1 MKKRVLSL
9 LMAIAICLSMLP
21 SAALAEI
28 PGTGTNEVQTEQQI
42 TDEQKPEEQKP
53 DEQKSDEQ
61 KPDEQK
67 PDEQKPDEQNPD
79 KQNPDEQKP
88 AKAPRKEPA
97 AETHTGDHGGYT
109 LPEGK
114 TWQGVSS
121 LPSDSGYYYLTQNVT
136 ISSTWKPANGT
147 VLCLNE
153 YGISMTGN
161 GPVIHVQPDVT
172 FTLCDCNGSQNR
184 YTHGITHG
192 GNGKGAGVLVGKSAK
207 IGEETTAGTNGAVFN
222 MYGGAIYNNYPWQ
235 ASGEDAASASGVL
248 IGGGTFNM
256 YGGKI
261 TENKLT
267 EDGGLG
273 GGVFV
278 ANQGSFYMSGGE
290 ISDNHATEGGG
301 VFVGGLYGHHDL
313 YAFGGG
319 TFTMSGGSITGNSG
333 TGGGVYVSAGSNTS
347 FTVSGSAQI
356 TGNTGSNVYL
366 GEYNGKSNTIKVDG
380 VLDRTASIGVSVETA
395 NQVVAENISAENA
408 KRFTSDNKKYSLQY
422 DSTSQ
427 TLTLVGHD
435 NHPICGDVT
444 CTDGEHAVK
453 TTWRPIGTET
463 ELKAVQMG
471 CYYYLT
477 QDVEIKDTWKPKS
490 GVVLCLNGHSIT
502 FVNGDN
508 YSVIEVN
515 TGTFTLCDCSG
526 SKGKIT
532 HGYKDGG
539 GQKYPGRGVSVS
551 KNGTFTMYGGSITGN
566 IASSSYG
573 GGVFVGEKGTF
584 TMCGGSITGN
594 TSSSFGGVYMASGA
608 KFTMNG
614 GEISGNTSSTYG
626 GGVYVYRNAE
636 FTMTDGS
643 ITDNAVGSSGSKY
656 DGGGVCVAGQGKFHM
671 NGGSIT
677 RNTSP
682 SYGGGVRVYQN
693 AEFTMTGGSI
703 TDNAAGSSNSSN
715 SYGGGVYS
723 AGTFTMTGGS
733 ITRNKAEYG
742 GGVWTDASFTVSG
755 NVNITGNVGING
767 NTASNVFR
775 SLGTITIGGEGLK
788 PGARIG
794 VTSITIDPGKF
805 VIIATGAKDS
815 CTVDNFTADAG
826 EPYGIKV
833 ESTGTGVDVNLYN
846 GLPHE
851 HPICGKTC
859 SHTDNEHT
867 NIEWKPVSDL
877 DAITGAGNYYLTQD
891 VTSSK
896 TWTCSH
902 DVNLCLNGHSITM
915 TGNDN
920 AINVAQNAT
929 FTLCDCNGSNAGN
942 GKIIISREKYGVKIE
957 DGTFF
962 MYSGS
967 IRGTGTGVT
976 VSSYSKFN
984 MYGGAIEGNTW
995 HGVNNSGTFNM
1006 YDGVIKGNDRC
1017 GVYNTKNTF
1026 NMYGG
1031 SIIDNKAEFGGVY
1044 VENGTVNVSGDV
1056 TITGNTAKGNTTNVY
1071 LPADKTI
1078 TVSGALGTGAQ
1089 IGVTT
1094 AKELAEGSYLTIAKG
1109 IDKNSPK
1116 YTLTDTDL
1124 KAFTSDVG
1132 NSYGKRLNGNSIIF
1146 TKGDLHTHA
1155 LCGASCTHTGTHS
1168 EEVWKPLTYDA
1179 GTQTLYYGGTAVPSE
1194 VKGHGLKTDD
1204 SYSVYYTKYTL
1215 PSGNYYLVE
1224 DITLAG
1230 NGSIGGGAI
1239 KISSDVNLCLN
1250 GKTLSTTVKAY
1261 NVDVIGVNSQNGK
1274 CTLTLCDCDT
1284 AGRGTI
1290 TSQNRTNSGVQIY
1303 GYFGGGTTTYGNLVM
1318 YGGTVKGFRNGV
1330 VVGDGT
1336 FNMFGGTITGNET
1349 GVSISSDD
1357 SFTIGGTV
1365 NITGNTKNV
1374 DLGENVTIT
1383 IDESLTQDARIGV
1396 CLRKKYIPT
1405 GTVKKQFAT
1414 GATNSDLNYGT
1425 IFSCDNGS
1433 QYVVS
1438 KDGDSLSFG
1447 LHQHSW
1453 SYTANGA
1460 TITATCTAA
1469 GCPLE
1474 DKNGGSVTIS
1484 ASNAV
1489 YDRSSK
1495 AATVTA
1501 SDWQGDAVDSITVTY
1516 TGRNGTNY
1524 NSTDAPTNAGDY
1536 TASITVGTVTARVE
1550 YSIEKASLE
1559 YTVPTGLTAKY
1570 GQTLADISLP
1580 TGWAW
1585 KDATQSV
1592 GSVGEHTFKATYTP
1606 GDANYH
1612 AVTGIDVTVTV
1623 NKAPVTIQITGM
1635 PKGPIAYGDT
1645 FVLTITQTGD
1655 SSAVPANWTR
1665 FSRDRHFEY
1674 LREQSNPEKGE
1685 FKFQATGVCPGNG
1698 CSRKFTVEFE
1708 SDTHKGS
1715 LTVSTPNVTKK
1726 TLTGEDL
1733 VFGGLT
1739 TDFTKTYDGSTS
1751 FTKASVEIK
1760 SGAKVNVTDV
1770 LPAVK
1775 GSYVYN
1781 SKDVKDAKKVTFTS
1795 EKTESKNYI
1804 LPAGLVVEREAKIE
1818 PAAITVTPNA
1828 VSKTYGADDPVL
1840 TYGVSGAVNSET
1852 PAFTGALARAEGKN
1866 VGDYAINQ
1874 GTLALADKDTFKAAN
1889 YKLKFTSK
1897 GNLTITKAKPEIT
1910 AASKQITKNG
1920 VEVDITG
1927 WATFKNT
1934 DSDAKLTYT
1943 LVGTPIG
1950 ITLTGNKLKADPS
1963 TTVLTFVIKV
1973 SAEATANFTAPDEVT
1988 FTVTVVNK
1996 DDAGV
2001 SITGAP
2007 TSKTYG
2013 DADFTVTAANGVTE
2027 STGNTGKWTWT
2038 SSDSNIL
2045 EITSGANTATP
2056 TIKVKKADANGATLT
2071 VTYSSITHYG
2081 TANVTIKVN
2090 PKDVTITGLSAG
2102 GKEYDR
2108 STTATPTGTA
2118 VIDGKVGSD
2127 NVTVTAGTASFD
2139 NENVGTDKIVTFTG
2153 YSLSGADAGN
2163 YNLKAQPA
2171 SVTANITAKEVTI
2184 TSLTAAD
2191 RSYQKDN
2198 LSVALMSGTLTGV
2211 ITGDTVT
2218 IDLTNAKGTMTDANA
2233 GTGKAVTVTGVALG
2247 GDDKDN
2253 YRLKEQPTGVTVSI
2267 TKATAPTLKNITVS
2281 QKYSVTT
2288 GEKAIGTVMP
2298 ADAGTLTYAKGT
2310 ESKTGSVTVTN
2321 WAVDAT
2327 GKVTYTLSGGA
2338 ADNTVT
2344 LPVIIKSTN
2353 YVDATVNVVI
2363 TLTAKDNQAALKITG
2378 GETVV
2383 YGQTLQLGTSGGST
2397 NGAVTYTVTPGTGNA
2412 TVDNAT
2418 GKLTPTQVGNVTVT
2432 ATMAGNAAYNDVT
2445 SASKTITITQATPTG
2460 TPIFTKITEKDKT
2473 LADAAL
2479 GIGTLTPIGGKIEWV
2494 DDSDNVLPDT
2504 TKVEAN
2510 KEYKWRYT
2518 PATADAV
2525 NYTTLTGTI
2534 VLYPASTGIV
2544 IYTPVN
2550 DAIFLSGA
2558 NQIVAPGGAAT
2569 FRINKN
2575 FGEFRSVAV
2584 DGVTLDKS
2592 NYRAWSG
2599 STYVKLTPAYMKT
2612 LSAGTHTLAVYFTG
2626 ATATT
2631 TFTISAGSS
2640 NPATGASDFAG
2651 VGAAV
2656 AMAAVSLLGAAAV
2669 LRRK

>member
-53 DEQKSDEQ
+53 DEQKSDEQKPDEQ

-366 GEYNGKSNTIKVDG
+366 GEYKGQSNTIIVNG
-380 VLDRTASIGVSVETA
+380 TLDSTASIGVSVETA
-395 NQVVAENISAENA
+395 NQVVAEKISAKNA
-408 KRFTSDNKKYSLQY
+408 ERFTSDNKEYSLKY

-435 NHPICGDVT
+435 NHPICGKT
-444 CTDGEHAVK
+444 CTHGNKHAVI
-453 TTWRPIGTET
+453 TNWRSISTEA
-463 ELKAVQMG
+463 ELNAVIMG
-471 CYYYLT
+471 GCYYLT
-477 QDVEIKDTWKPKS
+477 QDVEIKNPWSPAN
-490 GVVLCLNGHSIT
+490 GVTLCLNGHSIT
-502 FVNGDN
+502 LVGYDKS
-508 YSVIEVN
+508 SVIKVES
-515 TGTFTLCDCSG
+515 GTFTLCDCSG
-526 SKGKIT
+526 DSGKIT
-532 HGYKDGG
+532 NGYKDGG
-539 GQKYPGRGVSVS
+539 SQKYPGRGVSVS
-551 KNGTFTMYGGSITGN
+551 KNGTFTMYGGSITDNTEGGVFVGSNRTFTMNGGSITGN
-566 IASSSYG
+566 TVTGSGGGVYVASGAEFTMNGGEITGNTSSSYG
-573 GGVFVGEKGTF
+573 GGVYV
-584 TMCGGSITGN
+584 CN
-594 TSSSFGGVYMASGA
+594 GA
-608 KFTMNG
+608 K
-614 GEISGNTSSTYG
+614 
-626 GGVYVYRNAE
+626 

-643 ITDNAVGSSGSKY
+643 ITGNAASSNENK
-656 DGGGVCVAGQGKFHM
+656 
-671 NGGSIT
+671 
-677 RNTSP
+677 
-682 SYGGGVRVYQN
+682 SYGGGVYVQKD
-693 AEFTMTGGSI
+693 AIKFTMTGGSI
-703 TDNAAGSSNSSN
+703 TG
-715 SYGGGVYS
+715 
-723 AGTFTMTGGS
+723 
-733 ITRNKAEYG
+733 NKAKYG
-742 GGVWTDASFTVSG
+742 GGVWTGASFTVSG

-767 NTASNVFR
+767 NTASNVYP
-775 SLGTITIGGEGLK
+775 SLVKITIGGEGLEPEAK
-788 PGARIG
+788 IG
-794 VTSITIDPGKF
+794 VTYRNTIKTGEH
-805 VIIATGAKDS
+805 VTIATGAKGS

-896 TWTCSH
+896 TWTCSSN
-902 DVNLCLNGHSITM
+902 VNLCLNGHSITM

-920 AINVAQNAT
+920 AINVTPNAT
-929 FTLCDCNGSNAGN
+929 FTLCDCNGSKAGN
-942 GKIIISREKYGVKIE
+942 GKIIGSSGKYGVKIE
-957 DGTFF
+957 SNGTFF

-967 IRGTGTGVT
+967 ISGRGTGVD
-976 VSSYSKFN
+976 VSKGSSKFN

-995 HGVNNSGTFNM
+995 HGVSNSGTFNM

-1017 GVYNTKNTF
+1017 GVYNTRNTF

-1031 SIIDNKAEFGGVY
+1031 SITGNGLKDKESLGGVY
-1044 VENGTVNVSGDV
+1044 VEDGTFTVSGDV
-1056 TITGNTAKGNTTNVY
+1056 TITGNTAKGKTTNVY
-1071 LPADKTI
+1071 LPAGKTI
-1078 TVSGALGTGAQ
+1078 KVGGALGTGAQ

-1094 AKELAEGSYLTIAKG
+1094 ASTIADKSYLTIAKG
-1109 IDKNSPK
+1109 ID
-1116 YTLTDTDL
+1116 YTLTETDL
-1124 KAFTSDVG
+1124 KAFTSDAG

-1146 TKGDLHTHA
+1146 TKGDLHIHA
-1155 LCGASCTHTGTHS
+1155 LCGKTCTHTGTHG
-1168 EEVWKPLTYDA
+1168 EEVWQPLTYDA
-1179 GTQTLYYGGTAVPSE
+1179 KTQTLYYGSVEAAKSTAKGSIQNE
-1194 VKGHGLKTDD
+1194 VDGKAEIKDEMH
-1204 SYSVYYTKYTL
+1204 YEYTL

-1284 AGRGTI
+1284 AGRGMI

-1303 GYFGGGTTTYGNLVM
+1303 GYRDGGTTTYGNLVM

-1330 VVGDGT
+1330 FVGDGT

-1349 GVSISSDD
+1349 GVSISSDA

-1365 NITGNTKNV
+1365 NITVNTKNV

-1383 IDESLTQDARIGV
+1383 IDKSLTQDARIGITIA
-1396 CLRKKYIPT
+1396 KEPT
-1405 GTVKKQFAT
+1405 AGKLVWFAT
-1414 GATNSDLNYGT
+1414 GANNPDLNYSA

-1433 QYVVS
+1433 QYVVG
-1438 KDGDSLSFG
+1438 KVETGKLFFG

-1453 SYTANGA
+1453 EYELSTDGKA
-1460 TITATCTAA
+1460 ITATCTEG

-1474 DKNGGSVTIS
+1474 NRIGGSYTIT
-1484 ASNAV
+1484 APDNLI
-1489 YDRSSK
+1489 YDGNGK
-1495 AATVTA
+1495 AATVTG
-1501 SDWQGDAVDSITVTY
+1501 SIPGVTEPTITYKKGDTTLGS
-1516 TGRNGTNY
+1516 
-1524 NSTDAPTNAGDY
+1524 APTNVGKY
-1536 TASITVGTVTARVE
+1536 TASITLGEGKNAKTASVE
-1550 YSIEKASLE
+1550 YSITQATPT

-1570 GQTLADISLP
+1570 GQTLADISLSD
-1580 TGWAW
+1580 GWAW
-1585 KDATQSV
+1585 EDGTQSV

-1612 AVTGIDVTVTV
+1612 AVTGIEVTVTV
-1623 NKAPVTIQITGM
+1623 NKAPVTIQIAGM

-1655 SSAVPANWTR
+1655 SNAVPKNWTK
-1665 FSRDRHFEY
+1665 FSNDRHFAY

-1685 FKFQATGVCPGNG
+1685 FKFRAIGVCTGKG
-1698 CSRKFTVEFE
+1698 CSQKFTVEFE

-1751 FTKASVEIK
+1751 FTKASVEIR
-1760 SGAKVNVTDV
+1760 SGARVNATDA
-1770 LPAVK
+1770 LPAVN

-1781 SKDVKDAKKVTFTS
+1781 SKDVKDAQKVIFTS
-1795 EKTESKNYI
+1795 EKTESANYI
-1804 LPAGLVVEREAKIE
+1804 LPAGLVVERKAKIE

-1852 PAFTGALARAEGKN
+1852 PAFIGALARAEGKN

-1874 GTLALADKDTFKAAN
+1874 GTLALADKDTFKAGN

-1927 WATFKNT
+1927 WASFNNT

-1950 ITLTGNKLKADPS
+1950 ITLTGNKLIADPS

-1973 SAEATANFTAPDEVT
+1973 SAEATANFTVPDEVT

-2007 TSKTYG
+2007 AEKTYG

-2027 STGNTGKWTWT
+2027 SIGNTGTWKWS

-2056 TIKVKKADANGATLT
+2056 TIKVKKADTTGATLT

-2090 PKDVTITGLSAG
+2090 KKDVTITGLSADN
-2102 GKEYDR
+2102 KEYDR
-2108 STTATPTGTA
+2108 STTANATGTA
-2118 VIDGKVGSD
+2118 IINGKVGSD

-2298 ADAGTLTYAKGT
+2298 ADAGTLTYAPGIA
-2310 ESKTGSVTVTN
+2310 SKTGSVTVTN
-2321 WAVDAT
+2321 WAVDST

-2338 ADNTVT
+2338 AGDTVT
-2344 LPVIIKSTN
+2344 LPVTIKSTN

-2363 TLTAKDNQAALKITG
+2363 TLTAKDIPNVTAKDVVVTYDGNSIPADKITG
-2378 GETVV
+2378 TADVAGTWEWKAGTAVTDVSDSGTKTVV
-2383 YGQTLQLGTSGGST
+2383 FKPADSVNY
-2397 NGAVTYTVTPGTGNA
+2397 AEVE
-2412 TVDNAT
+2412 
-2418 GKLTPTQVGNVTVT
+2418 
-2432 ATMAGNAAYNDVT
+2432 
-2445 SASKTITITQATPTG
+2445 KTITVTINRATPTG
-2460 TPIFTKITEKDKT
+2460 EPSYTKITEKDKT

-2479 GIGTLTPIGGKIEWV
+2479 GIGTLNPNAGTLVWV
-2494 DDSDNVLPDT
+2494 DDTGYVLDIN

-2510 KEYKWRYT
+2510 KEYKWLFT
-2518 PATADAV
+2518 PTNA
-2525 NYTTLTGTI
+2525 NYAPLTGTI

-2558 NQIVAPGGAAT
+2558 NQIVAPGSAAT

>member
-28 PGTGTNEVQTEQQI
+28 PGNGTNEVQTEQQI
-42 TDEQKPEEQKP
+42 TDEQKPEEQIPDEQKP
-53 DEQKSDEQ
+53 DEQKPEEQNPEQQ

-79 KQNPDEQKP
+79 EQNPDEQKP
-88 AKAPRKEPA
+88 AKAPRKVPA

-121 LPSDSGYYYLTQNVT
+121 LPSDSGYYYLTEDVT
-136 ISSTWKPANGT
+136 INSTWSPANGT
-147 VLCLNE
+147 VLCLNG
-153 YGISMTGN
+153 YGISMTNN

-172 FTLCDCNGSQNR
+172 FTLCDCNGSK
-184 YTHGITHG
+184 
-192 GNGKGAGVLVGKSAK
+192 GN
-207 IGEETTAGTNGAVFN
+207 
-222 MYGGAIYNNYPWQ
+222 
-235 ASGEDAASASGVL
+235 
-248 IGGGTFNM
+248 
-256 YGGKI
+256 
-261 TENKLT
+261 
-267 EDGGLG
+267 
-273 GGVFV
+273 
-278 ANQGSFYMSGGE
+278 
-290 ISDNHATEGGG
+290 
-301 VFVGGLYGHHDL
+301 
-313 YAFGGG
+313 
-319 TFTMSGGSITGNSG
+319 
-333 TGGGVYVSAGSNTS
+333 
-347 FTVSGSAQI
+347 
-356 TGNTGSNVYL
+356 
-366 GEYNGKSNTIKVDG
+366 
-380 VLDRTASIGVSVETA
+380 
-395 NQVVAENISAENA
+395 
-408 KRFTSDNKKYSLQY
+408 
-422 DSTSQ
+422 
-427 TLTLVGHD
+427 
-435 NHPICGDVT
+435 
-444 CTDGEHAVK
+444 
-453 TTWRPIGTET
+453 
-463 ELKAVQMG
+463 
-471 CYYYLT
+471 
-477 QDVEIKDTWKPKS
+477 
-490 GVVLCLNGHSIT
+490 
-502 FVNGDN
+502 
-508 YSVIEVN
+508 
-515 TGTFTLCDCSG
+515 
-526 SKGKIT
+526 IT

-566 IASSSYG
+566 TVTGS
-573 GGVFVGEKGTF
+573 GGVYVNEKGTF
-584 TMCGGSITGN
+584 NMNGGEITGN
-594 TSSSFGGVYMASGA
+594 TSSS
-608 KFTMNG
+608 
-614 GEISGNTSSTYG
+614 YG

-636 FTMTDGS
+636 FTMT
-643 ITDNAVGSSGSKY
+643 
-656 DGGGVCVAGQGKFHM
+656 
-671 NGGSIT
+671 
-677 RNTSP
+677 
-682 SYGGGVRVYQN
+682 
-693 AEFTMTGGSI
+693 GGSI
-703 TDNAAGSSNSSN
+703 TDNAASSKNKSN
-715 SYGGGVYS
+715 GGGVYS

-767 NTASNVFR
+767 NTASNVYP
-775 SLGTITIGGEGLK
+775 SLVQITIGREGLK
-788 PGARIG
+788 QEAKIG
-794 VTSITIDPGKF
+794 VTRNMIDPGKF
-805 VIIATGAKDS
+805 VTIATGATDS
-815 CTVDNFTADAG
+815 CTADNFTADAG
-826 EPYGIKV
+826 EPFGIKV

-877 DAITGAGNYYLTQD
+877 DAITGAGNYCLTQD

-896 TWTCSH
+896 TWTCSSN
-902 DVNLCLNGHSITM
+902 VNLCLNGHSITM
-915 TGNDN
+915 PDDHKN
-920 AINVAQNAT
+920 AINVAPNAT

-942 GKIIISREKYGVKIE
+942 GKIIGSSGRYGVKIE
-957 DGTFF
+957 SNGTFF

-967 IRGTGTGVT
+967 ISGKGTGVE

-995 HGVNNSGTFNM
+995 HGVSNSGTFNM

-1017 GVYNTKNTF
+1017 GVYNTENTF

-1031 SIIDNKAEFGGVY
+1031 SITGNGLKDKESLGGVY
-1044 VENGTVNVSGDV
+1044 VEDGTFTVSGDV
-1056 TITGNTAKGNTTNVY
+1056 TITGNTAKGKTTNVY
-1071 LPADKTI
+1071 LPAGKTI
-1078 TVSGALGTGAQ
+1078 KVGGALGTGAQ

-1094 AKELAEGSYLTIAKG
+1094 ASTIADKSYLTIAKG
-1109 IDKNSPK
+1109 ID
-1116 YTLTDTDL
+1116 YTLTETDL
-1124 KAFTSDVG
+1124 KAFTSDAG

-1146 TKGDLHTHA
+1146 TKGDLHIHA
-1155 LCGASCTHTGTHS
+1155 LCGKTCTHTGTHG
-1168 EEVWKPLTYDA
+1168 EEVWQPLTYDA
-1179 GTQTLYYGGTAVPSE
+1179 KTQTLYYGSVEAAKSTAKGSIQNE
-1194 VKGHGLKTDD
+1194 VDGKAEIKDEMH
-1204 SYSVYYTKYTL
+1204 YEYTL

-1284 AGRGTI
+1284 AGRGMI

-1303 GYFGGGTTTYGNLVM
+1303 GYRDGGTTTYGNLVM

-1330 VVGDGT
+1330 FVGDGT

-1349 GVSISSDD
+1349 GVSISSDA

-1365 NITGNTKNV
+1365 NITVNTKNV

-1383 IDESLTQDARIGV
+1383 IDKSLTQDARIGITIA
-1396 CLRKKYIPT
+1396 KEPT
-1405 GTVKKQFAT
+1405 AGKLVWFAT
-1414 GATNSDLNYGT
+1414 GANNPDLNYSA

-1433 QYVVS
+1433 QYVVG
-1438 KDGDSLSFG
+1438 KVETGKLFFG

-1453 SYTANGA
+1453 EYELSTDGKA
-1460 TITATCTAA
+1460 ITATCTEG

-1474 DKNGGSVTIS
+1474 NRIGGSYTIT
-1484 ASNAV
+1484 APDNLI
-1489 YDRSSK
+1489 YDGNGK
-1495 AATVTA
+1495 AATVTG
-1501 SDWQGDAVDSITVTY
+1501 SIPGVTEPTITYKKGDTTLGS
-1516 TGRNGTNY
+1516 
-1524 NSTDAPTNAGDY
+1524 APTNVGKY
-1536 TASITVGTVTARVE
+1536 TASITLGEGKNAKTASVE
-1550 YSIEKASLE
+1550 YSITQATPT

-1570 GQTLADISLP
+1570 GQTLADISLSD
-1580 TGWAW
+1580 GWAW
-1585 KDATQSV
+1585 EDGTQSV

-1612 AVTGIDVTVTV
+1612 AVTGIEVTVTV
-1623 NKAPVTIQITGM
+1623 NKAPVTIQIAGM

-1655 SSAVPANWTR
+1655 SNAVPKNWTK
-1665 FSRDRHFEY
+1665 FSNDRHFAY

-1685 FKFQATGVCPGNG
+1685 FKFRAIGVCTGKG
-1698 CSRKFTVEFE
+1698 CSQKFTVEFE

-1751 FTKASVEIK
+1751 FTKASVEIR
-1760 SGAKVNVTDV
+1760 SGARVNATDA
-1770 LPAVK
+1770 LPAVN

-1781 SKDVKDAKKVTFTS
+1781 SKDVKDAQKVIFTS
-1795 EKTESKNYI
+1795 EKTESANYI
-1804 LPAGLVVEREAKIE
+1804 LPAGLVVERKAKIE

-1852 PAFTGALARAEGKN
+1852 PAFIGALARAEGKN

-1874 GTLALADKDTFKAAN
+1874 GTLALADKDTFKAGN

-1927 WATFKNT
+1927 WASFNNT

-1950 ITLTGNKLKADPS
+1950 ITLTGNKLIADPS

-1973 SAEATANFTAPDEVT
+1973 SAEATANFTVPDEVT

-2007 TSKTYG
+2007 AEKTYG

-2027 STGNTGKWTWT
+2027 SIGNTGTWKWS

-2056 TIKVKKADANGATLT
+2056 TIKVKKADTTGATLT

-2090 PKDVTITGLSAG
+2090 KKDVTITGLSADN
-2102 GKEYDR
+2102 KEYDR
-2108 STTATPTGTA
+2108 STTANATGTA
-2118 VIDGKVGSD
+2118 IINGKVGSD

-2353 YVDATVNVVI
+2353 YADATVNVVI
-2363 TLTAKDNQAALKITG
+2363 TLTAKDIPNVTARDIVVTYDGNPIPADKITG
-2378 GETVV
+2378 TADVAGTWEWKAGTAVTDVSNSGPKTVV
-2383 YGQTLQLGTSGGST
+2383 FKPADSVNY
-2397 NGAVTYTVTPGTGNA
+2397 AEVE
-2412 TVDNAT
+2412 
-2418 GKLTPTQVGNVTVT
+2418 
-2432 ATMAGNAAYNDVT
+2432 
-2445 SASKTITITQATPTG
+2445 KTITVTINRATPTG
-2460 TPIFTKITEKDKT
+2460 EPSYTKITEKDKT

-2479 GIGTLTPIGGKIEWV
+2479 GIGTLTPVGGKIEWV
-2494 DDSDNVLPDT
+2494 DDSDNVLLGN

-2510 KEYKWRYT
+2510 KAYKWKYT
-2518 PATADAV
+2518 PDDTT
-2525 NYTTLTGTI
+2525 NYAPVYGTI

-2550 DAIFLSGA
+2550 DVIFLSGA
-2558 NQIVAPGGAAT
+2558 NQIVAPGSAAT

-2656 AMAAVSLLGAAAV
+2656 AMAAVSLLGAASV

>member
-28 PGTGTNEVQTEQQI
+28 PGTGTNEAQTEQQI
-42 TDEQKPEEQKP
+42 TDEQKPEEQNPEEQNPEEQIPEQQKP
-53 DEQKSDEQ
+53 EEQIPDKQNPDKQ
-61 KPDEQK
+61 KPDEQN
-67 PDEQKPDEQNPD
+67 PDKQNPDEQNPD

-97 AETHTGDHGGYT
+97 AATHTGDHGECP

-121 LPSDSGYYYLTQNVT
+121 LPDKSGYYYLTGFVT
-136 ISSTWKPANGT
+136 IDSTWKPANGT
-147 VLCLNE
+147 VLCLNG
-153 YGISMTGN
+153 YGISLNGN
-161 GPVIHVQPDVT
+161 GPVIEVQPGVT
-172 FTLCDCNGSQNR
+172 FTLCDCNGSQNQN
-184 YTHGITHG
+184 THGITHAYRS
-192 GNGKGAGVLVGKSAK
+192 NGRGAGVLVGKSAK
-207 IGEETTAGTNGAVFN
+207 IGEEATAGTNNAVFN
-222 MYGGAIYNNYPWQ
+222 MYGGAIYNNYPQ
-235 ASGEDAASASGVL
+235 KASGENATSASGVL

-261 TENKLT
+261 TGNGLIDE
-267 EDGGLG
+267 ESLG

-278 ANQGSFYMSGGE
+278 ANQGSFLMSGGE
-290 ISDNHATEGGG
+290 IRDNHAKEGGG

-313 YAFGGG
+313 YACSGG
-319 TFTMSGGSITGNSG
+319 TFTMSGGKITGNSG
-333 TGGGVYVSAGSNTS
+333 TGGGVYVSAGFDVS

-366 GEYNGKSNTIKVDG
+366 GEYKGQSNTIIVNG
-380 VLDRTASIGVSVETA
+380 TLDSTASIGVSVETA
-395 NQVVAENISAENA
+395 NQVVAEKISAKNA
-408 KRFTSDNKKYSLQY
+408 ERFTSDNKEYSLKY

-435 NHPICGDVT
+435 NHPICGKT
-444 CTDGEHAVK
+444 CTHGNKHAVI
-453 TTWRPIGTET
+453 TNWRSISTEA
-463 ELKAVQMG
+463 ELNAVIMG
-471 CYYYLT
+471 GCYYLT
-477 QDVEIKDTWKPKS
+477 QDVEIKNPWSPAN
-490 GVVLCLNGHSIT
+490 GVTLCLNGHSIT
-502 FVNGDN
+502 LVGRDRS
-508 YSVIEVN
+508 SVIKIES
-515 TGTFTLCDCSG
+515 GTLTLCDCSG
-526 SKGKIT
+526 DSGKIT
-532 HGYKDGG
+532 NGYKDGG
-539 GQKYPGRGVSVS
+539 SQKYPGRGVSVS
-551 KNGTFTMYGGSITGN
+551 KNGTFTMYGGSITDNTEGGVFVGSNRTFTMNGGSITGN
-566 IASSSYG
+566 TVTGSGGGVYVASGAEFTMNGGEITGNTSSSYG
-573 GGVFVGEKGTF
+573 GGVYV
-584 TMCGGSITGN
+584 CN
-594 TSSSFGGVYMASGA
+594 GA
-608 KFTMNG
+608 K
-614 GEISGNTSSTYG
+614 
-626 GGVYVYRNAE
+626 

-643 ITDNAVGSSGSKY
+643 ITGN
-656 DGGGVCVAGQGKFHM
+656 VAGASNENK
-671 NGGSIT
+671 
-677 RNTSP
+677 
-682 SYGGGVRVYQN
+682 SYGGGVYVQKD
-693 AEFTMTGGSI
+693 AIKFTMTGGSI
-703 TDNAAGSSNSSN
+703 TG
-715 SYGGGVYS
+715 
-723 AGTFTMTGGS
+723 
-733 ITRNKAEYG
+733 NKAKYG
-742 GGVWTDASFTVSG
+742 GGVWTGASFTVSG
-755 NVNITGNVGING
+755 NVNITGNVNIDGK
-767 NTASNVFR
+767 TASNVYP
-775 SLGTITIGGEGLK
+775 SLVKITIGGEGLK

-794 VTSITIDPGKF
+794 VTRNTIKTGEHAT
-805 VIIATGAKDS
+805 IATGAKGS

-877 DAITGAGNYYLTQD
+877 DAITGVGNYYLTQD

-896 TWTCSH
+896 TWTCSSN
-902 DVNLCLNGHSITM
+902 VNLCLNGHSITM

-920 AINVAQNAT
+920 AINVTPNAT
-929 FTLCDCNGSNAGN
+929 FTLCDCNGSKAGN
-942 GKIIISREKYGVKIE
+942 GKIIGSSGKYGVKIE
-957 DGTFF
+957 SNGTFF

-967 IRGTGTGVT
+967 ISGRGTGVD
-976 VSSYSKFN
+976 VSKGSSKFN

-995 HGVNNSGTFNM
+995 HGVSNSGTFNM

-1017 GVYNTKNTF
+1017 GVYNTRNTF

-1031 SIIDNKAEFGGVY
+1031 SITGNGLKDKESLGGVY
-1044 VENGTVNVSGDV
+1044 VEDGTFTVSGDV
-1056 TITGNTAKGNTTNVY
+1056 TITGNTAKGKTTNVY
-1071 LPADKTI
+1071 LPAGKTI
-1078 TVSGALGTGAQ
+1078 KVGGALGTGAQ

-1094 AKELAEGSYLTIAKG
+1094 ASTIADKSYLTIAKG
-1109 IDKNSPK
+1109 ID
-1116 YTLTDTDL
+1116 YTLTETDL
-1124 KAFTSDVG
+1124 KAFTSDAG

-1146 TKGDLHTHA
+1146 TKGDLHIHA
-1155 LCGASCTHTGTHS
+1155 LCGKTCTHTGTHG
-1168 EEVWKPLTYDA
+1168 EEVWQPLTYDA
-1179 GTQTLYYGGTAVPSE
+1179 KTQTLYYGSVEAAKSTAKGSIQNE
-1194 VKGHGLKTDD
+1194 VDGKAEIKDEMH
-1204 SYSVYYTKYTL
+1204 YEYTL

-1336 FNMFGGTITGNET
+1336 FNMFGGTITGNEY
-1349 GVSISSDD
+1349 GVSTSSNA

-1383 IDESLTQDARIGV
+1383 IDKSLTQDARIGV
-1396 CLRKKYIPT
+1396 CLRDKDIPT
-1405 GTVKKQFAT
+1405 GTAKKQFAT
-1414 GATNSDLNYGT
+1414 GATNSGLNYGT

-1453 SYTANGA
+1453 KYELSKDKT
-1460 TITATCTAA
+1460 TITAKCTAD

-1474 DKNGGSVTIS
+1474 NRIGGSYTIT
-1484 ASNAV
+1484 APNNLT
-1489 YDRSSK
+1489 YDGNGK
-1495 AATVTA
+1495 AATVTG
-1501 SDWQGDAVDSITVTY
+1501 SIPGVTEPTITYKKGDTTLDS
-1516 TGRNGTNY
+1516 
-1524 NSTDAPTNAGDY
+1524 APTNAGKY
-1536 TASITVGTVTARVE
+1536 TASITLGEGENAKTASVE

-1559 YTVPTGLTAKY
+1559 YTVPGNLEAVY
-1570 GQTLADISLP
+1570 GSTLASVKLP
-1580 TGWAW
+1580 IGWAW
-1585 KDATQSV
+1585 ENDTQSV
-1592 GSVGEHTFKATYTP
+1592 GSVGKNTFKATYTP
-1606 GDANYH
+1606 DDANYH

-1635 PKGPIAYGDT
+1635 PTGPIAYGDT

-1655 SSAVPANWTR
+1655 SNAVPKNWTK
-1665 FSRDRHFEY
+1665 FSNDRHFAY
-1674 LREQSNPEKGE
+1674 LKEQSNPEKGE
-1685 FKFQATGVCPGNG
+1685 FKFQAIGVCTGKG
-1698 CSRKFTVEFE
+1698 CSQKFTVEFE

-1739 TDFTKTYDGSTS
+1739 TDFTKIYDGSTS

-1760 SGAKVNVTDV
+1760 SNAKVNVTDV
-1770 LPAVK
+1770 LPAVN

-1781 SKDVKDAKKVTFTS
+1781 SKDVKDAQKVIFTS
-1795 EKTESKNYI
+1795 KRTESENYI

-1874 GTLALADKDTFKAAN
+1874 GTLALADKDTFKAGN
-1889 YKLKFTSK
+1889 YKLT
-1897 GNLTITKAKPEIT
+1897 L
-1910 AASKQITKNG
+1910 
-1920 VEVDITG
+1920 
-1927 WATFKNT
+1927 AT
-1934 DSDAKLTYT
+1934 
-1943 LVGTPIG
+1943 TP
-1950 ITLTGNKLKADPS
+1950 
-1963 TTVLTFVIKV
+1963 V
-1973 SAEATANFTAPDEVT
+1973 NFT
-1988 FTVTVVNK
+1988 
-1996 DDAGV
+1996 
-2001 SITGAP
+2001 
-2007 TSKTYG
+2007 
-2013 DADFTVTAANGVTE
+2013 
-2027 STGNTGKWTWT
+2027 
-2038 SSDSNIL
+2038 
-2045 EITSGANTATP
+2045 
-2056 TIKVKKADANGATLT
+2056 
-2071 VTYSSITHYG
+2071 
-2081 TANVTIKVN
+2081 
-2090 PKDVTITGLSAG
+2090 
-2102 GKEYDR
+2102 
-2108 STTATPTGTA
+2108 
-2118 VIDGKVGSD
+2118 
-2127 NVTVTAGTASFD
+2127 
-2139 NENVGTDKIVTFTG
+2139 
-2153 YSLSGADAGN
+2153 
-2163 YNLKAQPA
+2163 
-2171 SVTANITAKEVTI
+2171 
-2184 TSLTAAD
+2184 
-2191 RSYQKDN
+2191 
-2198 LSVALMSGTLTGV
+2198 
-2211 ITGDTVT
+2211 
-2218 IDLTNAKGTMTDANA
+2218 
-2233 GTGKAVTVTGVALG
+2233 
-2247 GDDKDN
+2247 
-2253 YRLKEQPTGVTVSI
+2253 I

-2281 QKYSVTT
+2281 QKYTVTT

-2353 YVDATVNVVI
+2353 YADATVNVVI
-2363 TLTAKDNQAALKITG
+2363 TITAKDIPNVTARDIVVTYDGNPIPADKITG
-2378 GETVV
+2378 TADVAGTWEWKAGTAVTDVSNSGPKTVV
-2383 YGQTLQLGTSGGST
+2383 FKPADSVNYAEVEKT
-2397 NGAVTYTVTPGTGNA
+2397 NTVTINR
-2412 TVDNAT
+2412 
-2418 GKLTPTQVGNVTVT
+2418 
-2432 ATMAGNAAYNDVT
+2432 
-2445 SASKTITITQATPTG
+2445 ATPTG
-2460 TPIFTKITEKDKT
+2460 EPSYTKITEKDKT

-2479 GIGTLTPIGGKIEWV
+2479 GIGTLTPVGGKIEWA
-2494 DDSDNVLPDT
+2494 DDSDNVLLGN

-2510 KEYKWRYT
+2510 KAYKWKYT
-2518 PATADAV
+2518 PDDTT
-2525 NYTTLTGTI
+2525 NYAPVYGTI

-2550 DAIFLSGA
+2550 DVIFLSGA
-2558 NQIVAPGGAAT
+2558 NQIVAPGSAAT

>member
-42 TDEQKPEEQKP
+42 TDEQKP
-53 DEQKSDEQ
+53 DEQ

-67 PDEQKPDEQNPD
+67 PDEQKPDEQKPDEQKPEEQNPDEQKPDKQNPDEQNPD

-97 AETHTGDHGGYT
+97 AATHTGDHGGYT

-121 LPSDSGYYYLTQNVT
+121 LPSDSGYYYLTKDVT
-136 ISSTWKPANGT
+136 IDSTWKPADGT
-147 VLCLNE
+147 VLCLNG
-153 YGISMTGN
+153 YGISMTKD
-161 GPVIHVQPDVT
+161 GPVIEVQPDVT

-192 GNGKGAGVLVGKSAK
+192 GNGRGAGVLVGKSAK
-207 IGEETTAGTNGAVFN
+207 IGEEATAGTNTAVFN
-222 MYGGAIYNNYPWQ
+222 MYGGAIYNNYPWP
-235 ASGEDAASASGVL
+235 ASGENAASASGVL

-261 TENKLT
+261 TDNKLM
-267 EDGGLG
+267 EDRGLG

-278 ANQGSFYMSGGE
+278 ANQGSFLMSGGE
-290 ISDNHATEGGG
+290 ISGNHATEGGG

-313 YAFGGG
+313 YAFSGG
-319 TFTMSGGSITGNSG
+319 TFTMSGGSITDNSG
-333 TGGGVYVSAGSNTS
+333 TGGGVYVSSGSNTS

-366 GEYNGKSNTIKVDG
+366 GEYNGESNTINVKGTLDG
-380 VLDRTASIGVSVETA
+380 TASIGVSVETA
-395 NQVVAENISAENA
+395 NQVVATGISAENA
-408 KRFTSDNKKYSLQY
+408 ERFTSDNSKYSLQY

-435 NHPICGDVT
+435 NHPICGDVN
-444 CTDGEHAVK
+444 CKEHTTISWTAVSDL
-453 TTWRPIGTET
+453 TQIT
-463 ELKAVQMG
+463 KAG
-471 CYYYLT
+471 YYYLT
-477 QDVEIKDTWKPKS
+477 QDVKIKEPWSPANEVT
-490 GVVLCLNGHSIT
+490 LCLNGHSIT
-502 FVNGDN
+502 LVDRDN
-508 YSVIEVN
+508 SSVIEVRSGN
-515 TGTFTLCDCSG
+515 FTLCDCSG

-532 HGYKDGG
+532 HGYKPDSST
-539 GQKYPGRGVSVS
+539 KRPGIGVSVYS
-551 KNGTFTMYGGSITGN
+551 GTFTMYGGSITGN

-573 GGVFVGEKGTF
+573 GGVFVGSNRTF
-584 TMCGGSITGN
+584 TMNGGSITGN
-594 TSSSFGGVYMASGA
+594 TVTGSGGGVYMASGA
-608 KFTMNG
+608 EFTMNG
-614 GEISGNTSSTYG
+614 GEITGNTSSSYG
-626 GGVYVYRNAE
+626 GGVYVY
-636 FTMTDGS
+636 
-643 ITDNAVGSSGSKY
+643 
-656 DGGGVCVAGQGKFHM
+656 
-671 NGGSIT
+671 NG
-677 RNTSP
+677 
-682 SYGGGVRVYQN
+682 

-703 TDNAAGSSNSSN
+703 TDNAAGASNEN
-715 SYGGGVYS
+715 KSYGGGVYVQND
-723 AGTFTMTGGS
+723 AIKFTMTGGS
-733 ITRNKAEYG
+733 ITGNKAKYG
-742 GGVWTDASFTVSG
+742 GGVWTGASFTVSG

-767 NTASNVFR
+767 NTASNVYP
-775 SLGTITIGGEGLK
+775 SLVQITIGREGLK
-788 PGARIG
+788 QEAKIG
-794 VTSITIDPGKF
+794 VTRNTIDTGKF
-805 VIIATGAKDS
+805 ATIATGAKDS
-815 CTVDNFTADAG
+815 CTADNFTADAG
-826 EPYGIKV
+826 EPFGIKV

-859 SHTDNEHT
+859 GHTDNKHT
-867 NIEWKPVSDL
+867 DIEWKPVSGL
-877 DAITGAGNYYLTQD
+877 DAITKAGNYYLTQD
-891 VTSSK
+891 VTSST
-896 TWTCSH
+896 TWTCSSN
-902 DVNLCLNGHSITM
+902 VNLCLNGHSITM

-942 GKIIISREKYGVKIE
+942 GKIIISKERSGVKIE
-957 DGTFF
+957 YNGTFF

-967 IRGTGTGVT
+967 IRGTGTGVD
-976 VSSYSKFN
+976 VSSGSSKFN

-995 HGVNNSGTFNM
+995 HGVSNSGTFNM

-1017 GVYNTKNTF
+1017 GVYNTRNTF

-1031 SIIDNKAEFGGVY
+1031 SITGNGLKDKESLGGVY
-1044 VENGTVNVSGDV
+1044 VEGGTFTVSGDV
-1056 TITGNTAKGNTTNVY
+1056 TITGNTAKGKTTNVY
-1071 LPADKTI
+1071 LPDGKTI
-1078 TVSGALGTGAQ
+1078 KVGGALGNDAQ

-1109 IDKNSPK
+1109 IDKDSSK
-1116 YTLTDTDL
+1116 YTLTETDL
-1124 KAFTSDVG
+1124 NAFTSDS
-1132 NSYGKRLNGNSIIF
+1132 SYDKRLNGNSIIF
-1146 TKGDLHTHA
+1146 TKGDLHIHA

-1168 EEVWKPLTYDA
+1168 EEVWKPLTYNA
-1179 GTQTLYYGGTAVPSE
+1179 KTQTLYYGGTATS
-1194 VKGHGLKTDD
+1194 KANDG
-1204 SYSVYYTKYTL
+1204 SYKL
-1215 PSGNYYLVE
+1215 PAGNYYLT
-1224 DITLAG
+1224 DNITVDNGITITG
-1230 NGSIGGGAI
+1230 N
-1239 KISSDVNLCLN
+1239 VNLCLN
-1250 GKTLSTTVKAY
+1250 GKTLSTTVNDKK
-1261 NVDVIGVNSQNGK
+1261 VDVIGVNSQNGK

-1290 TSQNRTNSGVQIY
+1290 TSQHKTNSGVQIY
-1303 GYFGGGTTTYGNLVM
+1303 GYRDGETTTYGNLVM

-1330 VVGDGT
+1330 FVGDGT
-1336 FNMFGGTITGNET
+1336 FNMFGGTITGNEC
-1349 GVSISSDD
+1349 GVSTSSNA

-1365 NITGNTKNV
+1365 NITGNKQNV

-1383 IDESLTQDARIGV
+1383 IDKSLTQDARIGV
-1396 CLRKKYIPT
+1396 CLRDKDIPT
-1405 GTVKKQFAT
+1405 GTAKKQFAT

-1433 QYVVS
+1433 QYVVN

-1460 TITATCTAA
+1460 TITAKCTAD
-1469 GCPLE
+1469 GCSLE
-1474 DKNGGSVTIS
+1474 NRIGGSVTIS

-1501 SDWQGDAVDSITVTY
+1501 NDWQGDAVDSITVTY

-1623 NKAPVTIQITGM
+1623 KKA
-1635 PKGPIAYGDT
+1635 
-1645 FVLTITQTGD
+1645 
-1655 SSAVPANWTR
+1655 
-1665 FSRDRHFEY
+1665 
-1674 LREQSNPEKGE
+1674 
-1685 FKFQATGVCPGNG
+1685 
-1698 CSRKFTVEFE
+1698 
-1708 SDTHKGS
+1708 
-1715 LTVSTPNVTKK
+1715 
-1726 TLTGEDL
+1726 
-1733 VFGGLT
+1733 
-1739 TDFTKTYDGSTS
+1739 
-1751 FTKASVEIK
+1751 
-1760 SGAKVNVTDV
+1760 
-1770 LPAVK
+1770 
-1775 GSYVYN
+1775 
-1781 SKDVKDAKKVTFTS
+1781 
-1795 EKTESKNYI
+1795 
-1804 LPAGLVVEREAKIE
+1804 
-1818 PAAITVTPNA
+1818 
-1828 VSKTYGADDPVL
+1828 
-1840 TYGVSGAVNSET
+1840 
-1852 PAFTGALARAEGKN
+1852 
-1866 VGDYAINQ
+1866 
-1874 GTLALADKDTFKAAN
+1874 
-1889 YKLKFTSK
+1889 
-1897 GNLTITKAKPEIT
+1897 
-1910 AASKQITKNG
+1910 
-1920 VEVDITG
+1920 
-1927 WATFKNT
+1927 
-1934 DSDAKLTYT
+1934 
-1943 LVGTPIG
+1943 
-1950 ITLTGNKLKADPS
+1950 
-1963 TTVLTFVIKV
+1963 
-1973 SAEATANFTAPDEVT
+1973 
-1988 FTVTVVNK
+1988 
-1996 DDAGV
+1996 DAGV

-2007 TSKTYG
+2007 TEKTYG

-2027 STGNTGKWTWT
+2027 TTGNTGTWKWT
-2038 SSDSNIL
+2038 SSDDSIL
-2045 EITSGANTATP
+2045 KIVFGADSATAT
-2056 TIKVKKADANGATLT
+2056 VQVLKASATGATLT

-2090 PKDVTITGLSAG
+2090 KKDVTITGLSAG
-2102 GKEYDR
+2102 SKVYDGN
-2108 STTATPTGTA
+2108 TTANATGAA
-2118 VIDGKVGSD
+2118 VINGKVGSD
-2127 NVTVTAGTASFD
+2127 DVTVTAGTASFD
-2139 NENVGTDKIVTFTG
+2139 NVNVGTDKIVTFTG

-2171 SVTANITAKEVTI
+2171 SVTANIVAKDVK
-2184 TSLTAAD
+2184 LTGSINATD
-2191 RSYQKDN
+2191 RSYVKDN
-2198 LSVALMSGTLTGV
+2198 KTVDLTKGTLTFDGLVSGETLDVNLPATGTISDAKVGV
-2211 ITGDTVT
+2211 YNVAYSGVT
-2218 IDLTNAKGTMTDANA
+2218 LKD
-2233 GTGKAVTVTGVALG
+2233 GTGKASNYKLVSPLPTVTV
-2247 GDDKDN
+2247 N
-2253 YRLKEQPTGVTVSI
+2253 I

-2281 QKYSVTT
+2281 QKYTVTT
-2288 GEKAIGTVMP
+2288 EQSKNIGNGGMP

-2310 ESKTGSVTVTN
+2310 ESKTGSVTVTS

-2338 ADNTVT
+2338 AGDTVT
-2344 LPVIIKSTN
+2344 LPVTIKSTN

-2363 TLTAKDNQAALKITG
+2363 TLAAKDNQTALTLTG
-2378 GETVV
+2378 ETTVV
-2383 YGQTLQLGTSGGST
+2383 YGQTLQLGTTGGST
-2397 NGAVTYTVTPGTGNA
+2397 NGDVTYTVTNGTGGA
-2412 TVDNAT
+2412 TIDAS
-2418 GKLTPTQVGNVTVT
+2418 GKLTPTQVGDVTVT
-2432 ATMAGNAAYNDVT
+2432 ATMAGNATYNDVT
-2445 SASKTITITQATPTG
+2445 STPVTITINRATPTG
-2460 TPIFTKITEKDKT
+2460 EPKYTEITTGGKT
-2473 LADAAL
+2473 LADAGLTTADSNL
-2479 GIGTLTPIGGKIEWV
+2479 SVPGTVKWV
-2494 DDSDNVLPDT
+2494 DDTGNVLDIN

-2510 KEYKWRYT
+2510 KEYKWLFT
-2518 PATADAV
+2518 PTNT

-2558 NQIVAPGGAAT
+2558 NQIVAPGSAAT

>member
-42 TDEQKPEEQKP
+42 TDEQKP
-53 DEQKSDEQ
+53 DEQ

-67 PDEQKPDEQNPD
+67 PDEQKPDEQKPDEQKPEEQNPDEQKPDKQNPDEQNPD

-97 AETHTGDHGGYT
+97 AATHTGDHGGYT

-121 LPSDSGYYYLTQNVT
+121 LPSDSGYYYLTKDVT
-136 ISSTWKPANGT
+136 IDSTWKPADGT
-147 VLCLNE
+147 VLCLNG
-153 YGISMTGN
+153 YGISMTKD
-161 GPVIHVQPDVT
+161 GPVIEVQPDVT

-192 GNGKGAGVLVGKSAK
+192 GNGRGAGVLVGKSAK
-207 IGEETTAGTNGAVFN
+207 IGEEATAGTNTAVFN
-222 MYGGAIYNNYPWQ
+222 MYGGAIYNNYPWP
-235 ASGEDAASASGVL
+235 ASGENAASASGVL

-278 ANQGSFYMSGGE
+278 ANQGSFHMSGGE
-290 ISDNHATEGGG
+290 ISGNHATEGGG
-301 VFVGGLYGHHDL
+301 VFVGGFYGYQDL
-313 YAFGGG
+313 YACSGG

-333 TGGGVYVSAGSNTS
+333 TGGVYVSNKGT
-347 FTVSGSAQI
+347 FTVSGNVNI
-356 TGNTGSNVYL
+356 TGNKAGDKTSNNVYL
-366 GEYNGKSNTIKVDG
+366 GEYKGQSNTIKVDG
-380 VLDRTASIGVSVETA
+380 VLDGTASIGVSVETA
-395 NQVVAENISAENA
+395 NRVVAKNISVENA
-408 KRFTSDNKKYSLQY
+408 ERFTSDNSKYSLQY

-435 NHPICGDVT
+435 KHPICGDVN
-444 CTDGEHAVK
+444 CKEHETISWNAVSDLTK
-453 TTWRPIGTET
+453 ITG
-463 ELKAVQMG
+463 AG
-471 CYYYLT
+471 HYYLT
-477 QDVEIKDTWKPKS
+477 QDVEIENPWSPANEVT
-490 GVVLCLNGHSIT
+490 LCLNGHSIT
-502 FVNGDN
+502 LVDRDN
-508 YSVIEVN
+508 SSVIEVRSGN
-515 TGTFTLCDCSG
+515 FTLCDCSG

-532 HGYKDGG
+532 HGYKPDSST
-539 GQKYPGRGVSVS
+539 KRPGIGVSVYS
-551 KNGTFTMYGGSITGN
+551 GTFTMYGGSITGN

-573 GGVFVGEKGTF
+573 GGVYVGNATF
-584 TMCGGSITGN
+584 NMYGGSITGN
-594 TSSSFGGVYMASGA
+594 TSSSFGGVYMANGA

-636 FTMTDGS
+636 FTMT
-643 ITDNAVGSSGSKY
+643 
-656 DGGGVCVAGQGKFHM
+656 
-671 NGGSIT
+671 GGSIT
-677 RNTSP
+677 GNTVTGSGGGVYMANGAKFTMNGGEITGNTSS
-682 SYGGGVRVYQN
+682 SYGGGVYVYRN

-715 SYGGGVYS
+715 SHGGGVHS

-733 ITRNKAEYG
+733 ITGNKAKYG
-742 GGVWTDASFTVSG
+742 GGVWTGADASFTVSG
-755 NVNITGNVGING
+755 NVNITGNVGIDS
-767 NTASNVFR
+767 NTASNVY
-775 SLGTITIGGEGLK
+775 LAGNPITIGNGKLK
-788 PGARIG
+788 LEAKIG
-794 VTSITIDPGKF
+794 VTYSHEDKIATGEH
-805 VIIATGAKDS
+805 VTIATGAKDS

-826 EPYGIKV
+826 EPFGIKV
-833 ESTGTGVDVNLYN
+833 EGTGSGVNVNLYN
-846 GLPHE
+846 GLPHI
-851 HPICGKTC
+851 HYRCNGKDENGAETC
-859 SHTDNEHT
+859 NGIGHTEEKVLDFKPWTDANELPT
-867 NIEWKPVSDL
+867 ASGE
-877 DAITGAGNYYLTQD
+877 YYLTTD
-891 VTSSK
+891 VTLDSAWDLRG
-896 TWTCSH
+896 TGYNQ
-902 DVNLCLNGHSITM
+902 VRFVLCLNGHSIKLKDGES
-915 TGNDN
+915 GNV
-920 AINVAQNAT
+920 INIGNNGTLA
-929 FTLCDCNGSNAGN
+929 LCDCNGSNAGN
-942 GKIIISREKYGVKIE
+942 GKI
-957 DGTFF
+957 T
-962 MYSGS
+962 GS
-967 IRGTGTGVT
+967 KA
-976 VSSYSKFN
+976 S
-984 MYGGAIEGNTW
+984 
-995 HGVNNSGTFNM
+995 GVN
-1006 YDGVIKGNDRC
+1006 IE
-1017 GVYNTKNTF
+1017 YNGAF
-1026 NMYGG
+1026 VMYGG
-1031 SIIDNKAEFGGVY
+1031 SISG
-1044 VENGTVNVSGDV
+1044 NGTGVSNGMQFQMYGGSITGNNRGVNVNSNDFIVAGKV
-1056 TITGNTAKGNTTNVY
+1056 NITGNTTNIY

-1078 TVSGALGTGAQ
+1078 MVSGALGENAK

-1094 AKELAEGSYLTIAKG
+1094 ANTPAEGSYLTIAKG
-1109 IDKNSPK
+1109 IDKNSP
-1116 YTLTDTDL
+1116 YTLTKTDL
-1124 KAFTSDVG
+1124 NAFTSDVG

-1155 LCGASCTHTGTHS
+1155 LCGASCTHTGKHS

-1179 GTQTLYYGGTAVPSE
+1179 KTQTLYYGGTATS
-1194 VKGHGLKTDD
+1194 KANDG
-1204 SYSVYYTKYTL
+1204 SYKL
-1215 PSGNYYLVE
+1215 PAGNYYLT
-1224 DITLAG
+1224 DNITVDNGITITG
-1230 NGSIGGGAI
+1230 N
-1239 KISSDVNLCLN
+1239 VNLCLN
-1250 GKTLSTTVKAY
+1250 GKTLSTTVNDKK
-1261 NVDVIGVNSQNGK
+1261 VDVIGVNSQNGK

-1290 TSQNRTNSGVQIY
+1290 TSQHKTNSGVQIY
-1303 GYFGGGTTTYGNLVM
+1303 GYRDGETTTYGNLVM

-1330 VVGDGT
+1330 FVGDGT
-1336 FNMFGGTITGNET
+1336 FNMFGGTITGNEC
-1349 GVSISSDD
+1349 GVSTSSNA

-1365 NITGNTKNV
+1365 NITGNKQNV

-1383 IDESLTQDARIGV
+1383 IDKSLTQDARIGV
-1396 CLRKKYIPT
+1396 CLRDKDIPT
-1405 GTVKKQFAT
+1405 GTAKKQFAT

-1433 QYVVS
+1433 QYVVN

-1460 TITATCTAA
+1460 TITAKCTAD
-1469 GCPLE
+1469 GCSLE
-1474 DKNGGSVTIS
+1474 NRIGGSVTIS

-1501 SDWQGDAVDSITVTY
+1501 NDWQGDAVDSITVTY

-1623 NKAPVTIQITGM
+1623 KKA
-1635 PKGPIAYGDT
+1635 
-1645 FVLTITQTGD
+1645 
-1655 SSAVPANWTR
+1655 
-1665 FSRDRHFEY
+1665 
-1674 LREQSNPEKGE
+1674 
-1685 FKFQATGVCPGNG
+1685 
-1698 CSRKFTVEFE
+1698 
-1708 SDTHKGS
+1708 
-1715 LTVSTPNVTKK
+1715 
-1726 TLTGEDL
+1726 
-1733 VFGGLT
+1733 
-1739 TDFTKTYDGSTS
+1739 
-1751 FTKASVEIK
+1751 
-1760 SGAKVNVTDV
+1760 
-1770 LPAVK
+1770 
-1775 GSYVYN
+1775 
-1781 SKDVKDAKKVTFTS
+1781 
-1795 EKTESKNYI
+1795 
-1804 LPAGLVVEREAKIE
+1804 
-1818 PAAITVTPNA
+1818 
-1828 VSKTYGADDPVL
+1828 
-1840 TYGVSGAVNSET
+1840 
-1852 PAFTGALARAEGKN
+1852 
-1866 VGDYAINQ
+1866 
-1874 GTLALADKDTFKAAN
+1874 
-1889 YKLKFTSK
+1889 
-1897 GNLTITKAKPEIT
+1897 
-1910 AASKQITKNG
+1910 
-1920 VEVDITG
+1920 
-1927 WATFKNT
+1927 
-1934 DSDAKLTYT
+1934 
-1943 LVGTPIG
+1943 
-1950 ITLTGNKLKADPS
+1950 
-1963 TTVLTFVIKV
+1963 
-1973 SAEATANFTAPDEVT
+1973 
-1988 FTVTVVNK
+1988 
-1996 DDAGV
+1996 DAGV

-2007 TSKTYG
+2007 TEKTYG

-2027 STGNTGKWTWT
+2027 TTGNTGTWKWT
-2038 SSDSNIL
+2038 SSDDSIL
-2045 EITSGANTATP
+2045 KIVFGADSATAT
-2056 TIKVKKADANGATLT
+2056 VQVLKASATGATLT

-2090 PKDVTITGLSAG
+2090 KKDVTITGLSAG
-2102 GKEYDR
+2102 SKVYDGN
-2108 STTATPTGTA
+2108 TTANATGAA
-2118 VIDGKVGSD
+2118 VINGKVGSD
-2127 NVTVTAGTASFD
+2127 DVTVTAGTASFD
-2139 NENVGTDKIVTFTG
+2139 NVNVGTDKIVTFTG

-2171 SVTANITAKEVTI
+2171 SVTANIVAKDVK
-2184 TSLTAAD
+2184 LTGSINATD
-2191 RSYQKDN
+2191 RSYVKDN
-2198 LSVALMSGTLTGV
+2198 KTVDLTKGTLTFDGLVSGETLDVNLPATGTISDAKVGV
-2211 ITGDTVT
+2211 YNVAYSGVT
-2218 IDLTNAKGTMTDANA
+2218 LKD
-2233 GTGKAVTVTGVALG
+2233 GTGKASNYKLVSPLPTVTV
-2247 GDDKDN
+2247 N
-2253 YRLKEQPTGVTVSI
+2253 I

-2281 QKYSVTT
+2281 QKYTVTT
-2288 GEKAIGTVMP
+2288 EQSKNIGNGGMP

-2310 ESKTGSVTVTN
+2310 ESKTGSVTVTS

-2338 ADNTVT
+2338 AGDTVT
-2344 LPVIIKSTN
+2344 LPVTIKSTN

-2363 TLTAKDNQAALKITG
+2363 TLAAKDNQTALTLTG
-2378 GETVV
+2378 ETTVV
-2383 YGQTLQLGTSGGST
+2383 YGQTLQLGTTGGST
-2397 NGAVTYTVTPGTGNA
+2397 NGDVTYTVTNGTGGA
-2412 TVDNAT
+2412 TIDAS
-2418 GKLTPTQVGNVTVT
+2418 GKLTPTQVGDVTVT
-2432 ATMAGNAAYNDVT
+2432 ATMAGNATYNDVT
-2445 SASKTITITQATPTG
+2445 STPVTITINRATPTG
-2460 TPIFTKITEKDKT
+2460 EPKYTEITTGGKT
-2473 LADAAL
+2473 LADAGLTTADSNL
-2479 GIGTLTPIGGKIEWV
+2479 SVPGTVKWV
-2494 DDSDNVLPDT
+2494 DDTGNVLDIN

-2510 KEYKWRYT
+2510 KEYKWLFT
-2518 PATADAV
+2518 PTNT

-2558 NQIVAPGGAAT
+2558 NQIVAPGSAAT

>member
-42 TDEQKPEEQKP
+42 TDEQKP
-53 DEQKSDEQ
+53 DEQ

-67 PDEQKPDEQNPD
+67 PDEQKPDEQKPDEQKPEEQNPDEQKPDKQNPDEQNPD

-97 AETHTGDHGGYT
+97 AATHTGDHGGYT

-121 LPSDSGYYYLTQNVT
+121 LPSDSGYYYLTKDVT
-136 ISSTWKPANGT
+136 IDSTWKPADGT
-147 VLCLNE
+147 VLCLNG
-153 YGISMTGN
+153 YGISMTKD
-161 GPVIHVQPDVT
+161 GPVIEVQPDVT

-192 GNGKGAGVLVGKSAK
+192 GNGRGAGVLVGKSAK
-207 IGEETTAGTNGAVFN
+207 IGEEATAGTNTAVFN
-222 MYGGAIYNNYPWQ
+222 MYGGAIYNNYPWP
-235 ASGEDAASASGVL
+235 ASGENAASASGVL

-261 TENKLT
+261 TDNKLM
-267 EDGGLG
+267 EDRGLG

-278 ANQGSFYMSGGE
+278 ANQGSFLMSGGE
-290 ISDNHATEGGG
+290 ISGNHATEGGG

-313 YAFGGG
+313 YAFSGG
-319 TFTMSGGSITGNSG
+319 TFTMSGGSITDNSG
-333 TGGGVYVSAGSNTS
+333 TGGGVYVSSGSNTS

-366 GEYNGKSNTIKVDG
+366 GEYNGQSNTIIVNGTLDG
-380 VLDRTASIGVSVETA
+380 TASIGVSVETA

-408 KRFTSDNKKYSLQY
+408 EHFFRDNDKYELQY

-427 TLTLVGHD
+427 TLTMVGHD
-435 NHPICGDVT
+435 KHPVCGDVN
-444 CTDGEHAVK
+444 CTEHKTISWNAVSDLTK
-453 TTWRPIGTET
+453 ITG
-463 ELKAVQMG
+463 AG
-471 CYYYLT
+471 YYYLT
-477 QDVEIKDTWKPKS
+477 QDVEIKEPWSPANEVT
-490 GVVLCLNGHSIT
+490 LCLNGHSIT
-502 FVNGDN
+502 LVDRDN
-508 YSVIEVN
+508 SSVIEVRSGN
-515 TGTFTLCDCSG
+515 FTLCDCSG

-532 HGYKDGG
+532 HGYKPDSKI
-539 GQKYPGRGVSVS
+539 KYTGRGVSVYG
-551 KNGTFTMYGGSITGN
+551 GTFNMYGGSITGN
-566 IASSSYG
+566 TE
-573 GGVFVGEKGTF
+573 GGVFVGSNRTF
-584 TMCGGSITGN
+584 TMNGGSITGN
-594 TSSSFGGVYMASGA
+594 TVTGSGGGVYMASGA

-614 GEISGNTSSTYG
+614 GEISGNTSSSYG
-626 GGVYVYRNAE
+626 GGVYVY
-636 FTMTDGS
+636 
-643 ITDNAVGSSGSKY
+643 
-656 DGGGVCVAGQGKFHM
+656 
-671 NGGSIT
+671 NG
-677 RNTSP
+677 
-682 SYGGGVRVYQN
+682 

-703 TDNAAGSSNSSN
+703 TDNAASSNEN
-715 SYGGGVYS
+715 KSYGGGVYS
-723 AGTFTMTGGS
+723 AGTFTMTGGN
-733 ITRNKAEYG
+733 ITRNKAKYG
-742 GGVWTDASFTVSG
+742 GGVWTGASFTVSG
-755 NVNITGNVGING
+755 NVNITGNVGIDS

-775 SLGTITIGGEGLK
+775 SLGTITIGREGLK
-788 PGARIG
+788 PEAKIG
-794 VTSITIDPGKF
+794 VTNGNTIKTGEF
-805 VIIATGAKDS
+805 VTIATGAKDS
-815 CTVDNFTADAG
+815 CTADNFTADAG
-826 EPYGIKV
+826 EPFGIKV
-833 ESTGTGVDVNLYN
+833 ESTGSGVDVNLYN

-867 NIEWKPVSDL
+867 NIEWKPVSSL

-942 GKIIISREKYGVKIE
+942 GKIIISKERSGVKIE
-957 DGTFF
+957 YNGTFF

-967 IRGTGTGVT
+967 ISGRGTGVD
-976 VSSYSKFN
+976 VSKGSSKFN

-995 HGVNNSGTFNM
+995 NGVNNSGTFNM
-1006 YDGVIKGNDRC
+1006 YGGVIKGNDHR
-1017 GVYNTKNTF
+1017 GVYNIRKF

-1031 SIIDNKAEFGGVY
+1031 SITGNTVTSSANQKGDGGGVYVYGGSFTMSGGSITGNKSDSFGGGVY
-1044 VENGTVNVSGDV
+1044 VEDGTFTVSGDV
-1056 TITGNTAKGNTTNVY
+1056 TISGNTAKGNTSNVY
-1071 LPADKTI
+1071 LPAGKTI

-1094 AKELAEGSYLTIAKG
+1094 ANTLAEGSYLTIAKG
-1109 IDKNSPK
+1109 IDKNSSK
-1116 YTLTDTDL
+1116 YTLTETDL
-1124 KAFTSDVG
+1124 NAFTSDVG
-1132 NSYGKRLNGNSIIF
+1132 NSYGKRLNGNSIIL

-1155 LCGASCTHTGTHS
+1155 LCGASCTHNGTHTDI
-1168 EEVWKPLTYDA
+1168 VWQPLTYDA
-1179 GTQTLYYGGTAVPSE
+1179 KTQTLYYGGTATS
-1194 VKGHGLKTDD
+1194 KANDG
-1204 SYSVYYTKYTL
+1204 SYKL
-1215 PSGNYYLVE
+1215 PAGNYYLT
-1224 DITLAG
+1224 DNITVDNGITITG
-1230 NGSIGGGAI
+1230 N
-1239 KISSDVNLCLN
+1239 VNLCLN
-1250 GKTLSTTVKAY
+1250 GKTLSTTVNDKK
-1261 NVDVIGVNSQNGK
+1261 VDVIGVNSQNGK

-1290 TSQNRTNSGVQIY
+1290 TSQHKTNSGVQIY
-1303 GYFGGGTTTYGNLVM
+1303 GYRDGETTTYGNLVM

-1330 VVGDGT
+1330 FVGDGT
-1336 FNMFGGTITGNET
+1336 FNMFGGTITGNEC
-1349 GVSISSDD
+1349 GVSTSSNA

-1365 NITGNTKNV
+1365 NITGNKQNV

-1383 IDESLTQDARIGV
+1383 IDKSLTQDARIGV
-1396 CLRKKYIPT
+1396 CLRDKDIPT
-1405 GTVKKQFAT
+1405 GTAKKQFAT

-1433 QYVVS
+1433 QYVVN

-1460 TITATCTAA
+1460 TITAKCTAD
-1469 GCPLE
+1469 GCSLE
-1474 DKNGGSVTIS
+1474 NRIGGSVTIS

-1501 SDWQGDAVDSITVTY
+1501 NDWQGDAVDSITVTY

-1623 NKAPVTIQITGM
+1623 KKA
-1635 PKGPIAYGDT
+1635 
-1645 FVLTITQTGD
+1645 
-1655 SSAVPANWTR
+1655 
-1665 FSRDRHFEY
+1665 
-1674 LREQSNPEKGE
+1674 
-1685 FKFQATGVCPGNG
+1685 
-1698 CSRKFTVEFE
+1698 
-1708 SDTHKGS
+1708 
-1715 LTVSTPNVTKK
+1715 
-1726 TLTGEDL
+1726 
-1733 VFGGLT
+1733 
-1739 TDFTKTYDGSTS
+1739 
-1751 FTKASVEIK
+1751 
-1760 SGAKVNVTDV
+1760 
-1770 LPAVK
+1770 
-1775 GSYVYN
+1775 
-1781 SKDVKDAKKVTFTS
+1781 
-1795 EKTESKNYI
+1795 
-1804 LPAGLVVEREAKIE
+1804 
-1818 PAAITVTPNA
+1818 
-1828 VSKTYGADDPVL
+1828 
-1840 TYGVSGAVNSET
+1840 
-1852 PAFTGALARAEGKN
+1852 
-1866 VGDYAINQ
+1866 
-1874 GTLALADKDTFKAAN
+1874 
-1889 YKLKFTSK
+1889 
-1897 GNLTITKAKPEIT
+1897 
-1910 AASKQITKNG
+1910 
-1920 VEVDITG
+1920 
-1927 WATFKNT
+1927 
-1934 DSDAKLTYT
+1934 
-1943 LVGTPIG
+1943 
-1950 ITLTGNKLKADPS
+1950 
-1963 TTVLTFVIKV
+1963 
-1973 SAEATANFTAPDEVT
+1973 
-1988 FTVTVVNK
+1988 
-1996 DDAGV
+1996 DAGV

-2007 TSKTYG
+2007 TEKTYG

-2027 STGNTGKWTWT
+2027 TTGNTGTWKWT
-2038 SSDSNIL
+2038 SSDDSIL
-2045 EITSGANTATP
+2045 KIVFGADSATAT
-2056 TIKVKKADANGATLT
+2056 VQVLKASATGATLT

-2090 PKDVTITGLSAG
+2090 KKDVTITGLSAG
-2102 GKEYDR
+2102 SKVYDGN
-2108 STTATPTGTA
+2108 TTANATGAA
-2118 VIDGKVGSD
+2118 VINGKVGSD
-2127 NVTVTAGTASFD
+2127 DVTVTAGTASFD
-2139 NENVGTDKIVTFTG
+2139 NVNVGTDKIVTFTG

-2171 SVTANITAKEVTI
+2171 SVTANIVAKDVK
-2184 TSLTAAD
+2184 LTGSINATD
-2191 RSYQKDN
+2191 RSYVKDN
-2198 LSVALMSGTLTGV
+2198 KTVDLTKGTLTFDGLVSGETLDVNLPATGTISDAKVGV
-2211 ITGDTVT
+2211 YNVAYSGVT
-2218 IDLTNAKGTMTDANA
+2218 LKD
-2233 GTGKAVTVTGVALG
+2233 GTGKASNYKLVSPLPTVTV
-2247 GDDKDN
+2247 N
-2253 YRLKEQPTGVTVSI
+2253 I

-2281 QKYSVTT
+2281 QKYTVTT
-2288 GEKAIGTVMP
+2288 EQSKNIGNGGMP

-2310 ESKTGSVTVTN
+2310 ESKTGSVTVTS

-2338 ADNTVT
+2338 AGDTVT
-2344 LPVIIKSTN
+2344 LPVTIKSTN

-2363 TLTAKDNQAALKITG
+2363 TLAAKDNQTALTLTG
-2378 GETVV
+2378 ETTVV
-2383 YGQTLQLGTSGGST
+2383 YGQTLQLGTTGGST
-2397 NGAVTYTVTPGTGNA
+2397 NGDVTYTVTNGTGGA
-2412 TVDNAT
+2412 TIDAS
-2418 GKLTPTQVGNVTVT
+2418 GKLTPTQVGDVTVT
-2432 ATMAGNAAYNDVT
+2432 ATMAGNATYNDVT
-2445 SASKTITITQATPTG
+2445 STPVTITINRATPTG
-2460 TPIFTKITEKDKT
+2460 EPKYTEITTGGKT
-2473 LADAAL
+2473 LADAGLTTADSNL
-2479 GIGTLTPIGGKIEWV
+2479 SVPGTVKWV
-2494 DDSDNVLPDT
+2494 DDTGNVLDIN

-2510 KEYKWRYT
+2510 KEYKWLFT
-2518 PATADAV
+2518 PTNT

-2558 NQIVAPGGAAT
+2558 NQIVAPGSAAT

>member
-42 TDEQKPEEQKP
+42 TDEQKPEEQIPDEQKP
-53 DEQKSDEQ
+53 DEQKPEEQNPEQQ

-79 KQNPDEQKP
+79 EQNPDEQNPDEQKP
-88 AKAPRKEPA
+88 AKAPRKVQT

-109 LPEGK
+109 LPEGA

-121 LPSDSGYYYLTQNVT
+121 LPDKSGYYYLTQNVT
-136 ISSTWKPANGT
+136 INSTWSPADGT
-147 VLCLNE
+147 VLCLNG
-153 YGISMTGN
+153 YGISLNGN
-161 GPVIHVQPDVT
+161 GPVIEVQPGVT
-172 FTLCDCNGSQNR
+172 FTLCDCNGSGKGG
-184 YTHGITHG
+184 GITHKSG
-192 GNGKGAGVLVGKSAK
+192 RGAGVLVGQSATTK
-207 IGEETTAGTNGAVFN
+207 DTAGTNTAVFN
-222 MYGGAIYNNYPWQ
+222 MYGGAIFNNYPWK
-235 ASGEDAASASGVL
+235 ASGENAASASGVL

-261 TENKLT
+261 TDNKLM

-278 ANQGSFYMSGGE
+278 ANQGSFLMSGGE
-290 ISDNHATEGGG
+290 ISGNHATEGGG
-301 VFVGGLYGHHDL
+301 VFVGGSYGYHDFS
-313 YAFGGG
+313 ASAGG
-319 TFTMSGGSITGNSG
+319 TFTMSGGKITGNSG
-333 TGGGVYVSAGSNTS
+333 TGGGVYVSSDSNTS

-366 GEYNGKSNTIKVDG
+366 GEYKGQSNTIKVDG

-395 NQVVAENISAENA
+395 NQVVAKDISAEN
-408 KRFTSDNKKYSLQY
+408 KEHFFRDNDKYELQY

-471 CYYYLT
+471 CCYYLT

-508 YSVIEVN
+508 YSVIEVSSGN
-515 TGTFTLCDCSG
+515 FTLCDCSG
-526 SKGKIT
+526 GKGKIT
-532 HGYKDGG
+532 HGYKTDSKI
-539 GQKYPGRGVSVS
+539 KYTGRGVSVYG
-551 KNGTFTMYGGSITGN
+551 GTFNMYGGSITGN
-566 IASSSYG
+566 DYNYSG
-573 GGVFVGEKGTF
+573 GGVHVKNATF
-584 TMCGGSITGN
+584 NMYGGSITGN
-594 TSSSFGGVYMASGA
+594 TSSPAGGVYVNEKGT
-608 KFTMNG
+608 FNMNG
-614 GEISGNTSSTYG
+614 GEITGNTSSSYG

-636 FTMTDGS
+636 FTMT
-643 ITDNAVGSSGSKY
+643 
-656 DGGGVCVAGQGKFHM
+656 
-671 NGGSIT
+671 
-677 RNTSP
+677 
-682 SYGGGVRVYQN
+682 
-693 AEFTMTGGSI
+693 GGSI
-703 TDNAAGSSNSSN
+703 TDNVAGASNEN
-715 SYGGGVYS
+715 KSYGGGVYS
-723 AGTFTMTGGS
+723 TGTFTMTGGS

-767 NTASNVFR
+767 NTASNVYP
-775 SLGTITIGGEGLK
+775 SLVQITIGGEGLEPK
-788 PGARIG
+788 ARIG
-794 VTSITIDPGKF
+794 VTSNTIDPGKF
-805 VIIATGAKDS
+805 ATIATGAKDS
-815 CTVDNFTADAG
+815 CTADNFTADAG

-833 ESTGTGVDVNLYN
+833 ESTGAGVDVNLYN

-867 NIEWKPVSDL
+867 NIEWKPVSSL

-896 TWTCSH
+896 TWTCSSN
-902 DVNLCLNGHSITM
+902 VNLCLNGHSITRN
-915 TGNDN
+915 GDGN
-920 AINVAQNAT
+920 AINVTQNAT
-929 FTLCDCNGSNAGN
+929 FTLCDCNGSKAGN
-942 GKIIISREKYGVKIE
+942 GKIIISSARYGVSI
-957 DGTFF
+957 DRNGTFF

-967 IRGTGTGVT
+967 ISGTGTGVE
-976 VSSYSKFN
+976 VSKGSSKFN

-995 HGVNNSGTFNM
+995 HGVNNYGTFNM

-1017 GVYNTKNTF
+1017 GVYNTENTF

-1031 SIIDNKAEFGGVY
+1031 SIIDNKAELGGVY
-1044 VENGTVNVSGDV
+1044 VHGGTFTVSGNV
-1056 TITGNTAKGNTTNVY
+1056 NITGNTAKGNMTNVY
-1071 LPADKTI
+1071 LPAGKTI
-1078 TVSGALGTGAQ
+1078 TVIGALGTGAQ

-1094 AKELAEGSYLTIAKG
+1094 ANEIAEGSYLTIAKG
-1109 IDKNSPK
+1109 ID
-1116 YTLTDTDL
+1116 YTLTETDL
-1124 KAFTSDVG
+1124 NAFTSDS
-1132 NSYGKRLNGNSIIF
+1132 SYGKRLNGNSIIF
-1146 TKGDLHTHA
+1146 TKGDLHIHA
-1155 LCGASCTHTGTHS
+1155 LCGESCTHNGTHTDI
-1168 EEVWKPLTYDA
+1168 VWQPLTYKA
-1179 GTQTLYYGGTAVPSE
+1179 ETQTLYYGGTAVPNK
-1194 VKGHGLKTDD
+1194 VTKHITGYDKNNKA
-1204 SYSVYYTKYTL
+1204 VYGNYRSHTL
-1215 PSGNYYLVE
+1215 PSGNYYLTE

-1230 NGSIGGGAI
+1230 GTVGQDEIVGSEIYI
-1239 KISSDVNLCLN
+1239 KGYDANVNLCLN
-1250 GKTLSTTVKAY
+1250 GHTLSATNANSAVISVKET
-1261 NVDVIGVNSQNGK
+1261 QK
-1274 CTLTLCDCDT
+1274 LTMCDCE
-1284 AGRGTI
+1284 
-1290 TSQNRTNSGVQIY
+1290 
-1303 GYFGGGTTTYGNLVM
+1303 GGGKLQTATNGNIVVQAYGDRDHNRIGTFTM
-1318 YGGTVKGFRNGV
+1318 YGGTISGARFGVWATNGC
-1330 VVGDGT
+1330 GS
-1336 FNMFGGTITGNET
+1336 FNMFGGTITGNEY
-1349 GVSISSDD
+1349 GVSISSDA

-1365 NITGNTKNV
+1365 NITGNKKNV

-1383 IDESLTQDARIGV
+1383 IDKSLTQESHIGITIA
-1396 CLRKKYIPT
+1396 KEPT
-1405 GTVKKQFAT
+1405 ADNPVQFAT
-1414 GATNSDLNYGT
+1414 DANNAALDYTK
-1425 IFSCDNGS
+1425 IFTPDAKDKS
-1433 QYVVS
+1433 YVVS
-1438 KDGDSLSFG
+1438 KGEDGSLFLG
-1447 LHQHSW
+1447 LHRHNW

-1460 TITATCTAA
+1460 TITAKCTAA

-1474 DKNGGSVTIS
+1474 DKNGGSYTIT
-1484 ASNAV
+1484 APDNLI
-1489 YDRSSK
+1489 YDGNGK
-1495 AATVTA
+1495 AATVTG
-1501 SDWQGDAVDSITVTY
+1501 SIPGVTEPTITYKKGDTTLGS
-1516 TGRNGTNY
+1516 
-1524 NSTDAPTNAGDY
+1524 APTDVGKY
-1536 TASITVGTVTARVE
+1536 TASITVGNVTAGVE
-1550 YSIEKASLE
+1550 YSITQATPT
-1559 YTVPTGLTAKY
+1559 YTVPAGLTAKY
-1570 GQTLADISLP
+1570 GQTLADISLSD
-1580 TGWAW
+1580 GWAW
-1585 KDATQSV
+1585 EEPTQSV
-1592 GSVGEHTFKATYTP
+1592 GSVGKKTFKATYTP
-1606 GDANYH
+1606 DDANYH

-1623 NKAPVTIQITGM
+1623 NKAPVTIQIAGM

-1655 SSAVPANWTR
+1655 SNAVPKNWTK
-1665 FSRDRHFEY
+1665 FSNDRHFEY

-1685 FKFQATGVCPGNG
+1685 FKFRATGVCPGNG

-1751 FTKASVEIK
+1751 FTKARVEIK
-1760 SGAKVNVTDV
+1760 SGAKVNTTDV
-1770 LPAVK
+1770 LPAVN

-1781 SKDVKDAKKVTFTS
+1781 SKDVKDAKKVIFTS
-1795 EKTESKNYI
+1795 EKTESENYI

-1828 VSKTYGADDPVL
+1828 VSKTYGAADPEL

-1874 GTLALADKDTFKAAN
+1874 GTLALADKDTFKAGN

-1897 GNLTITKAKPEIT
+1897 VNLTITKAKPEIT
-1910 AASKQITKNG
+1910 ASSKQITKNG
-1920 VEVDITG
+1920 VEVDITR

-1943 LVGTPIG
+1943 LDGAPIG

-1963 TTVLTFVIKV
+1963 TVVDTFSIKV
-1973 SAEATANFTAPDEVT
+1973 SAADTANFTAPDEVT

-2001 SITGAP
+2001 IITGAP

-2027 STGNTGKWTWT
+2027 STGNNGKWTWI
-2038 SSDSNIL
+2038 SSDDTVL
-2045 EITSGANTATP
+2045 EIISGADTATP
-2056 TIKVKKADANGATLT
+2056 TIRVKKADATGATLT
-2071 VTYSSITHYG
+2071 VSYSSITHYG

-2102 GKEYDR
+2102 SKVYDR
-2108 STTATPTGTA
+2108 STSTTPTDTA

-2127 NVTVTAGTASFD
+2127 DVTVTAGTASFD

-2171 SVTANITAKEVTI
+2171 SVTANIAAKEVTI
-2184 TSLTAAD
+2184 TSLTAAN

-2198 LSVALMSGTLTGV
+2198 LSVALISGTLTGV

-2247 GDDKDN
+2247 GADKDN

-2281 QKYSVTT
+2281 QRHTVTI

-2298 ADAGTLTYAKGT
+2298 ADAGTLTYAPGIV
-2310 ESKTGSVTVTN
+2310 SKTGSVTVTN
-2321 WAVDAT
+2321 WAVDST
-2327 GKVTYTLSGGA
+2327 GKATYTLSGGA
-2338 ADNTVT
+2338 AGDTVT
-2344 LPVIIKSTN
+2344 LPVTIKSTN
-2353 YVDATVNVVI
+2353 YADATVKVVI
-2363 TLTAKDNQAALKITG
+2363 TLTAKDIPNVTAKDIVVTYDGNPIPADKITG
-2378 GETVV
+2378 TADVAGTWEWKAGTAVTDVSDSGPKTVV
-2383 YGQTLQLGTSGGST
+2383 FKPADSVNY
-2397 NGAVTYTVTPGTGNA
+2397 AEVE
-2412 TVDNAT
+2412 
-2418 GKLTPTQVGNVTVT
+2418 
-2432 ATMAGNAAYNDVT
+2432 
-2445 SASKTITITQATPTG
+2445 KTITVTINRATPTG
-2460 TPIFTKITEKDKT
+2460 EPKYTEIKTGGKT

-2479 GIGTLTPIGGKIEWV
+2479 MLAGGTIPFDEGELEWI
-2494 DDSDNVLPDT
+2494 DEKGNKLSDETV
-2504 TKVEAN
+2504 VEAN
-2510 KEYKWRYT
+2510 KSYTWRFI
-2518 PATADAV
+2518 PADA
-2525 NYTTLTGTI
+2525 NYAPLTGTI

-2558 NQIVAPGGAAT
+2558 NQIVAPGSAAT